1 MTTHHHQHHHSHDHS
16 DHNHSACS
24 GHEPSGIYII
34 SSSSAVEHA
43 SQLALAQQHLGALG
57 WQVDIDPH
65 ALAVHQRFAGTDQQR
80 VVAIHAA
87 LKQPHQVVLSSRG
100 GYGISRLLP
109 AINWQAIADSGKRFV
124 GHSDFTAFNLALLA
138 QTGAVSY
145 AGPCAAFDFGVPT
158 PDDLTLDLFHEA
170 MTDQLEILS
179 FESEGSDPVD
189 ARGVLWGGNLAMLCS
204 LLGTPY
210 FPQIDQGILFLEDI
224 GEHPYR
230 IERYLAQ
237 LWQAGVLAKQQ
248 AIVLG
253 HFTDYT
259 LSPRDNGFDFEM
271 VVQWLRQT
279 VGVPVVRH
287 LPYGHVPLKATLP
300 IGKKIGI
307 ACEDDMA
314 HLVLDEHH

>member
-1 MTTHHHQHHHSHDHS
+1 MTSHDHS
-16 DHNHSACS
+16 HGSLCN
-24 GHEPSGIYII
+24 GHEPQGIYII
-34 SSSSAVEHA
+34 SSSSAVEQE
-43 SQLALAQQHLGALG
+43 SQLQLAQQHLEALG
-57 WQVDIDPH
+57 WQVALDPD
-65 ALAVHQRFAGTDQQR
+65 ALAVYQRFAGTDQQR
-80 VVAIHAA
+80 VDGIHRA
-87 LKQPHQVVLSSRG
+87 LAQPHEVVLSSRG
-100 GYGISRLLP
+100 GYGLSRLLP
-109 AINWQAIADSGKRFV
+109 AINWHAIADSGKRFV

-145 AGPCAAFDFGVPT
+145 AGPCAAFDFGVT
-158 PDDLTLDLFHEA
+158 EPDDLTLDLFHEA

-179 FESEGSDPVD
+179 FESEGSDAVD

-210 FPQIDQGILFLEDI
+210 FPNVDGGILFLEDI

-253 HFTDYT
+253 DFTQYT
-259 LSPRDNGFDFEM
+259 LTSRDNGFDFEA
-271 VVQWLRQT
+271 VVQWLRHT
-279 VGVPVVRH
+279 VKVPVIRH
-287 LPYGHVPLKATLP
+287 LPYGHVPVKATLP

-314 HLVLDEHH
+314 YLVLEEHHS

>member
-1 MTTHHHQHHHSHDHS
+1 MTSHHHDS
-16 DHNHSACS
+16 DCTA
-24 GHEPSGIYII
+24 HEARGIYII
-34 SSSSAVEHA
+34 SSSSAVESA
-43 SQLALAQQHLGALG
+43 AQLALAQQHLMRLG
-57 WQVDIDPH
+57 WQVDIDTD
-65 ALAVHQRFAGTDQQR
+65 ALAIHQRFAGTDQQR
-80 VVAIHAA
+80 INGIHRA
-87 LKQPHQVVLSSRG
+87 LDQPHQVVLSSRG
-100 GYGISRLLP
+100 GYGMSRLLP
-109 AINWQAIADSGKRFV
+109 AINWRAIAESGKRFV

-145 AGPCAAFDFGVPT
+145 AGPCAAFDFGVSE

-179 FESEGSDPVD
+179 FESEGSDTVD

-210 FPQIDQGILFLEDI
+210 FPHVEGGVLFLEDV

-253 HFTDYT
+253 SFTDYS
-259 LSPRDNGFDFEM
+259 LSPHDNGFDFNA
-271 VVQWLRQT
+271 VVMWLRQT
-279 VGVPVVRH
+279 VKVPVILH
-287 LPYGHVPLKATLP
+287 LPYGHVSVKATLP

-307 ACEDDMA
+307 ACEDEMA
-314 HLVLDEHH
+314 HLVLDEH